1 MTRLRLRQAALLT
14 RPVTRS
20 LQHLP
25 LLACPALAF
34 AAATLPQDPGLGAR
48 LAAVAVGLSTVF
60 LLDDPAAATVAPSPR
75 TLGFR
80 RVHRLAIWLPVL
92 AASYTEENGLSVG
105 PGIAAL
111 NLAGQG
117 IRLSARAYFGGTTQ
131 YFANFNWPWAYGDHG
146 SLRVMAAHRQRSDT
160 VRVFEETSDE
170 LTLQSGRY
178 LGEHGRAALAISYFG
193 MRSDMDGITLCQKLR
208 EGFQTAFIPIMM
220 LTASADEANRT
231 KAYMVGT
238 DDYVTK
244 PFTIPD
250 LNARVMR
257 LLRRTYGL

>member
-92 AASYTEENGLSVG
+92 AALWALLLWRTRPPEAGLLSLQLAAFVSVAVS
-105 PGIAAL
+105 AAAGL
-111 NLAGQG
+111 GGALAGPIVVGLFVVEG
-117 IRLSARAYFGGTTQ
+117 IVMARAAKLADGG
-131 YFANFNWPWAYGDHG
+131 WAWG
-146 SLRVMAAHRQRSDT
+146 SW
-160 VRVFEETSDE
+160 
-170 LTLQSGRY
+170 
-178 LGEHGRAALAISYFG
+178 ALVLVAG
-193 MRSDMDGITLCQKLR
+193 
-208 EGFQTAFIPIMM
+208 
-220 LTASADEANRT
+220 
-231 KAYMVGT
+231 
-238 DDYVTK
+238 VTCLAWLSRD
-244 PFTIPD
+244 P
-250 LNARVMR
+250 
-257 LLRRTYGL
+257 GG